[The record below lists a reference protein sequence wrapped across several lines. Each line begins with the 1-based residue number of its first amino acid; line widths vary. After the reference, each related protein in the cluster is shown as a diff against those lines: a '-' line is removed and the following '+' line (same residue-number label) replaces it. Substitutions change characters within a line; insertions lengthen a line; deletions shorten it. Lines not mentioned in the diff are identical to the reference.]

1 MVQTCC
7 ERSRKQCSQFV
18 IFLSASALALKNG
31 LPLIKMLSDDTSTD
45 VLSSLL
51 QHCKLQVSYV
61 MAGGWPAFCSLA
73 RGMEATPCGLS
84 EASIAVH

>member
-1 MVQTCC
+1 
-7 ERSRKQCSQFV
+7 
-18 IFLSASALALKNG
+18 
-31 LPLIKMLSDDTSTD
+31 MLSDDTSTD

-84 EASIAVH
+84 EASIAVHWALISITDGIELREKLPETELWEGEGKGVLQL